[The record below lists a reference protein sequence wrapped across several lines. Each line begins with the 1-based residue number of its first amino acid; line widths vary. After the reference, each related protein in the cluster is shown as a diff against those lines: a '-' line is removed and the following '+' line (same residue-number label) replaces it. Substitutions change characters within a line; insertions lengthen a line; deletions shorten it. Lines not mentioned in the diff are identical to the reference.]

1 MTTFIYTAVKQ
12 DGEKYERTVEAVD
25 RFAVYTL
32 VRKEGGKIVDIKK
45 LTDRPKFL
53 KNFDISSLLFS
64 VNEAEKIVI
73 ARNIATMIKAGLPL
87 SRALHVMERQT
98 KNKVLKK
105 VLRQVNQN
113 ITKGTSFHESIEQH
127 PRVFPPIFVSMA
139 RAGEES
145 GQLAESLLVVAK
157 QIERSYTLKKKIKG
171 ALIYPSIIVIAMFGI
186 GILMLIFVVP
196 TLTQTFT
203 EFDIE
208 LPKTTQAV
216 IATSNFFVHY
226 TFMALGLISLI
237 VLGLFSAFRT
247 RAGRRM
253 FEFFIL
259 HIPIISTIVKETNS
273 ARTARTLASLL
284 TAGVEI
290 VEALSI
296 TEDVLQNSYYKDV
309 LKEAG
314 QSTGG
319 GRPIAE
325 AFIAN
330 EDLYPILVGE
340 MLSVGEETGQ
350 VTTMLDDIALFYES
364 EVEQKTKDLSTI
376 IEPFLMIFIGAVVGF
391 FAVSM
396 ISPIYSISSGI

>member
-1 MTTFIYTAVKQ
+1 VTTFIYTAVKQ

-247 RAGRRM
+247 RPGRRM